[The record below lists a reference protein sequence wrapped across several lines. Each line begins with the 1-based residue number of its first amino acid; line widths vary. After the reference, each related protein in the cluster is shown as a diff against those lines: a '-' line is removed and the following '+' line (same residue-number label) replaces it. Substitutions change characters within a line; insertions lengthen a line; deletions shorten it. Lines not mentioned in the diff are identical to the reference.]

1 MRRVHQAAAGF
12 DWCGE
17 WRTRI
22 TDNALPLVGLTRAV
36 TLECVT
42 AEDLDA
48 VEDTISMSTM
58 PTGIHRQHWLTQ
70 HRGLRAL
77 CYQLGLVEDPPVHPH
92 IRLQSPEQRADR
104 ITQPIS
110 ITHHARTITDL
121 RCFFDD
127 LTAWGW
133 AERPPGCCCT
143 AATSPGCPQH
153 CPARCHP
160 TSTPR

>member
-104 ITQPIS
+104 ITQPEI
-110 ITHHARTITDL
+110 HRA
-121 RCFFDD
+121 
-127 LTAWGW
+127 G
-133 AERPPGCCCT
+133 
-143 AATSPGCPQH
+143 
-153 CPARCHP
+153 P
-160 TSTPR
+160 TT